1 MRVHLRQ
8 CAHGG
13 ETSVTMH
20 APAAYRVRAG
30 AVVVARRYE
39 RTIGTLD
46 ALDPASLMPHL
57 MPQYGDG
64 PRPQARGGG
73 GPDGDRSALARRA
86 GHVYVMAHGGRVRE
100 GARRVGDLSRD
111 HCRLS
116 NRGRCL
122 SCHSPPHNNTIS
134 GPTSTYGVRGYG
146 IRAQR
151 SSVGRAVLCCDCA
164 HASTRQSRRTRR
176 WDKLPGTNYLGLITW
191 D

>member
-1 MRVHLRQ
+1 MYIYDN
-8 CAHGG
+8 AHMA
-13 ETSVTMH
+13 EKRPSRCTPRLH
-20 APAAYRVRAG
+20 IRARRS
-30 AVVVARRYE
+30 VVVARRYE

-134 GPTSTYGVRGYG
+134 VE
-146 IRAQR
+146 
-151 SSVGRAVLCCDCA
+151 V
-164 HASTRQSRRTRR
+164 
-176 WDKLPGTNYLGLITW
+176 
-191 D
+191 